1 MWQDYEATYRSAL
14 QDEEFLA
21 WRELGARKKAQNIAD
36 VCREIEAT
44 SLIEIGCGTGAV
56 LRMLHARQFAQKYCA
71 CDVSVSAV
79 RFTLESCPAFAQRA
93 VVGRAEAL
101 PFLDGAFSVAVLS
114 HVIEHLED
122 PLSALREAARIA
134 RFVVVEVPTEKVF
147 INFVRTRVL
156 NRPYASIAEAGHV
169 QYWSPASIARFLTDD
184 AGFEILNR
192 HLDLL
197 REEADA
203 DTGPAAGAQSAKSL
217 KPAKS
222 ANSVKSAKS
231 LFKRTLRSALPASMY
246 ARLLTTHAVFLCRR
260 SNGGL

>member
-197 REEADA
+197 REEAD
-203 DTGPAAGAQSAKSL
+203 DTGPAVGAQSAKSL
-217 KPAKS
+217 KLAKS